1 MKQIYLQT
9 TVNHM
14 FEVDQKGTQRMFEE
28 MGIEPEVKEM
38 ELKDGTPMRYYVFNI
53 PNEEANL

>member
-14 FEVDQKGTQRMFEE
+14 FEVDQPGTQKMFED

-38 ELKDGTPMRYYVFNI
+38 ELKDGTPVRYYVFNLSD
-53 PNEEANL
+53 EEDNL

>member
-14 FEVDQKGTQRMFEE
+14 FEVDQSGTQRMFEE

-38 ELKDGTPMRYYVFNI
+38 ELKDGTPVRYYVFNI
-53 PNEEANL
+53 PNEEH

>member
-1 MKQIYLQT
+1 MQT
-9 TVNHM
+9 TVNYM
-14 FEVDQKGTQRMFEE
+14 FEVDQAGTQKMFES
-28 MGIEPEVKEM
+28 MPVEPEVKEM